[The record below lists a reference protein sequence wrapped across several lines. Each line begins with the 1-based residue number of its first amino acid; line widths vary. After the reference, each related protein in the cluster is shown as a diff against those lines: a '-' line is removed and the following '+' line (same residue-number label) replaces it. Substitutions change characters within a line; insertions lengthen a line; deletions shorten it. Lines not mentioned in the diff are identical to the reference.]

1 MKTFMFTWYKN
12 ERYGSPIERHNLIQ
26 VTAGPDIGVS
36 AKRATDVFC
45 KTFGSLKY
53 NTIVSIQEMADG
65 KPVGEPIVPQEDT
78 SIIPTKK

>member
-1 MKTFMFTWYKN
+1 MDNYMIEMVDICKN
-12 ERYGSPIERHNLIQ
+12 FGNL
-26 VTAGPDIGVS
+26 
-36 AKRATDVFC
+36 KH
-45 KTFGSLKY
+45 